1 MPGWDTVAPGHSL
14 EDRTVSTTAEIIETW
29 PEEASEAASLVID
42 AYGEPHEASA
52 SQLTWHNVGPW
63 KRIVAQRAFWKHD
76 FPAPHTDSVESF
88 IDYRVASDRVS
99 DLGRFDGSVMVERTS
114 GELSARCHDEQA
126 NFLALNL
133 THDIVIG
140 SRSVEDA
147 RAYYAKEFLD
157 ARRKRPTPYME
168 GLRFEI
174 DRAAA
179 PDPDVRVLS
188 DTDLQAAQAEGE
200 RADPVGARQ

>member
-1 MPGWDTVAPGHSL
+1 
-14 EDRTVSTTAEIIETW
+14 VSTTAEIIKAW

-52 SQLTWHNVGPW
+52 SQLTWHDVGPW
-63 KRIVAQRAFWKHD
+63 KRIVAQRAFWTHD

-88 IDYRVASDRVS
+88 IDYRVPVDRFS
-99 DLGRFDGSVMVERTS
+99 DLARFDGSVMVERTS

-126 NFLALNL
+126 NLLALNL
-133 THDIVIG
+133 THDIVTG
-140 SRSVEDA
+140 SRTVEEA
-147 RAYYAKEFLD
+147 REYYAKEFLD

-168 GLRFEI
+168 RLRFEV

-179 PDPDVRVLS
+179 ADPDVRVLS
-188 DTDLQAAQAEGE
+188 DEDLQAAQAEGE
-200 RADPVGARQ
+200 SVERVGAGR